1 MTAEWRR
8 GEFVI
13 STDRTRLDHDLIH
26 RFLAASYWAPGI
38 PRAVVERSIAHSLP
52 FGLYRGTEQIGFAR
66 AVSDFATFAWLGD
79 VFVVGVFRGR
89 GLGDWLIETVIAHP
103 DLHGLR
109 RWHLMTRDAHR
120 LYRKH
125 GFAPLAAPDRHMEI
139 GDLEIYRRG
148 GPAAV

>member
-13 STDRTRLDHDLIH
+13 STDRPRLDLDLIH

-52 FGLYRGTEQIGFAR
+52 FGLYRGTEQVGFAR

-79 VFVVGVFRGR
+79 VFVVGAFRGR
-89 GLGDWLIETVIAHP
+89 GLGDWLVETVIAHP
-103 DLHGLR
+103 DLQGLR

-125 GFAPLAAPDRHMEI
+125 GFSPLAAPDRHMEI
-139 GDLEIYRRG
+139 GDIEIYRRG
-148 GPAAV
+148 GSAAV

>member
-1 MTAEWRR
+1 MTTEWRR

-13 STDRTRLDHDLIH
+13 STDRTRLDLDLIH

-52 FGLYRGTEQIGFAR
+52 FGLYRGTEQVGFAR

-79 VFVVGVFRGR
+79 VFVVGAFRGR
-89 GLGDWLIETVIAHP
+89 GLGDWLVETVIAHP

-125 GFAPLAAPDRHMEI
+125 GFSPLAAPDRHMEI

-148 GPAAV
+148 GSAAV